1 MYDPVADVLA
11 QRSALDRRAVPG
23 VAVSILL
30 HAGLTALAVYFA
42 MHAPPPQP
50 ISRLSIRLAAPKV
63 RVAAGASPA
72 ALKPKPV
79 PKPVE
84 KTPRIEAPK
93 PEPLKPSTKP
103 AEKGTVPFSPF
114 GRSTT
119 KGSENP
125 VAPLPKPVEAAPAVP
140 IGGTGVTELE
150 GGDFPYSLYIER
162 MTTLIGSRWF
172 RPQTAT
178 GAQSVVYFVIDR
190 DGRIRDAVNR
200 VSSGN
205 PTFDRAALRA
215 VLEASPLPPL
225 PFAYNG
231 TWLGVH
237 LTFR

>member
-11 QRSALDRRAVPG
+11 QRSALDRGATPAVLL
-23 VAVSILL
+23 SIFL
-30 HAGLTALAVYFA
+30 HGSLTVMAFYFA
-42 MHAPPPQP
+42 LHAPPPQP
-50 ISRLSIRLAAPKV
+50 ISHISIRLAAPKV

-72 ALKPKPV
+72 AIKPKLKPI
-79 PKPVE
+79 E

-93 PEPLKPSTKP
+93 PEPLKPSTKTP
-103 AEKGTVPFSPF
+103 EKNTVPFSPF

-119 KGSENP
+119 KGSDSP
-125 VAPLPKPVEAAPAVP
+125 AATLPKPLEAAPTVP
-140 IGGTGVTELE
+140 IGGTGVTALE
-150 GGDFPYSLYIER
+150 GGDFPYTLYIER

-205 PTFDRAALRA
+205 TTFDRAALRA

-225 PFAYNG
+225 PFGYNG